1 MRTHVHM
8 HESMHAPIMYAF
20 LFSCVYV
27 HTYCKKMCRH
37 VHVCCKYL
45 ATYTCMCCFCVCACV
60 HACTCQ
66 LVVDIYMC
74 VAFVFVHERTYEKTQ
89 THKYTRTQHTQ
100 QQQKV
105 IVLHKRIMHD
115 PRDGSCIF
123 LISFH
128 RKKVSYIFLEG
139 GSRRYRIM
147 CTDVHTRRLNA
158 SASFSSQKRR
168 RYSTAPSVEVS

>member
-1 MRTHVHM
+1 M
-8 HESMHAPIMYAF
+8 
-20 LFSCVYV
+20 
-27 HTYCKKMCRH
+27 KKH
-37 VHVCCKYL
+37 
-45 ATYTCMCCFCVCACV
+45 
-60 HACTCQ
+60 
-66 LVVDIYMC
+66 
-74 VAFVFVHERTYEKTQ
+74 